1 MQSNSRMMTG
11 FYHWAIPLC
20 LAASALLV
28 MLLGEDGE
36 GLLRYQRSEILNGEG
51 WRLLSGHLV
60 HLGWSHLSMNLLAL
74 ALVWALLGDTLTLA
88 GWLLLLLCCALFDGL
103 GLLLLNPGV
112 EWYVGLSGVLHGL
125 FLAGSLAGLASG
137 RRDAL
142 LLLIALVAKLAWE
155 QLAGPLPGSE
165 AAAGGPV
172 VVDAH
177 LYGAIAGGA
186 TAALMLGLPGW
197 RRRFLRGS
205 RFKV

>member
-1 MQSNSRMMTG
+1 MQSNSRMMAG
-11 FYHWAIPLC
+11 LYLWGIPLG

-28 MLLGEDGE
+28 MLLGEAGE
-36 GLLRYQRSEILNGEG
+36 ALLRYQRSEILIGEV

-60 HLGWSHLSMNLLAL
+60 HLGWSHLLMNLLAL
-74 ALVWALLGDTLTLA
+74 ALVWALFGDTLTLA
-88 GWLLLLLCCALFDGL
+88 GWLLLLLFCALFDGL

-125 FLAGSLAGLASG
+125 FLAGALAGLASG
-137 RRDAL
+137 RRDAA

-165 AAAGGPV
+165 ATAGGLV

-177 LYGAIAGGA
+177 LYGAIAGGV
-186 TAALMLGLPGW
+186 TAALMLGGGW
-197 RRRFLRGS
+197 RRRFLG
-205 RFKV
+205 

>member
-1 MQSNSRMMTG
+1 MQSNSRMMAG
-11 FYHWAIPLC
+11 LYLWGIPLG

-28 MLLGEDGE
+28 MLLGEAGE
-36 GLLRYQRSEILNGEG
+36 ALLRYQRSEILIGEV

-60 HLGWSHLSMNLLAL
+60 HLGWSHLLMNLLAL
-74 ALVWALLGDTLTLA
+74 ALVWALFGDTLTLA
-88 GWLLLLLCCALFDGL
+88 GWLLLLLFCALFDGL

-125 FLAGSLAGLASG
+125 FLAGALAGLASG
-137 RRDAL
+137 RRDAA

-165 AAAGGPV
+165 ATAGGPV

-177 LYGAIAGGA
+177 LYGAIAGGV
-186 TAALMLGLPGW
+186 TAALMLGGGW
-197 RRRFLRGS
+197 RRRFLG
-205 RFKV
+205 